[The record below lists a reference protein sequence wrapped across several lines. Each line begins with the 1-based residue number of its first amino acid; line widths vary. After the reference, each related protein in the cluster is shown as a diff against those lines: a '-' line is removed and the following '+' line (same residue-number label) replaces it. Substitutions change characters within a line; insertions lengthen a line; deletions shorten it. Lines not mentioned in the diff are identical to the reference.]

1 MSDKLTGHNKQESQN
16 GVSTVELLLAF
27 ALAIGII
34 IGTTMVVQS
43 NESLTFD
50 SLTNSEALLKAQALL
65 EDARAQSRQNY
76 SSVVTT
82 VPVADSM
89 YTKQVQVDQ
98 KSVTQ
103 CGKDVASTVSWTG
116 SNNRSLSVQAK
127 THVTDF
133 TTALALTH
141 CATTVPIGGWNPPY
155 TFASSNF
162 NPGKPTGLDV
172 FNGIVYMSGD
182 KPPYFYVAD
191 TNTATLGQSSGLF
204 VSFANGFS
212 AGAQLN
218 DVKVA
223 RLSNGRT
230 YAFVVRH
237 TTTNQFQV
245 IDVTD
250 IYNPVEVVKRSLAG
264 VSSGGSFPQGWRLYY
279 YAGRVYLVTRE
290 TTGPELHVFD
300 VSNPGAFPGS
310 IVELGGRELNETVEA
325 LVVANQGTQLY
336 AYMAT
341 DSASRELDVWN
352 VTNSLA
358 MSRVTAAVQDLSGGQ
373 DGASVFALN
382 GLVYFGRESSGGSEY
397 YIFDAHNPTAGLPI
411 LQQKDLGTSLI
422 GMAIVGQFAFL
433 STAKANAEMQ
443 VWSADPTKPIT
454 QINTTTFIFP
464 NLIYNGIVY
473 EQPYVYVASQGNDA
487 LRLLYSP

>member
-1 MSDKLTGHNKQESQN
+1 MSGKLTGHIKRGPQS

-34 IGTTMVVQS
+34 TGATMVVQG
-43 NESLTFD
+43 NGSLTFD
-50 SLTNSEALLKAQALL
+50 ALTNSEALLKAQALL
-65 EDARAQSRQNY
+65 EDARARSRQDY
-76 SSVVTT
+76 SAVVTT
-82 VPVADSM
+82 TPAVDAM
-89 YTKQVQVDQ
+89 YTKQIQVDQ
-98 KSVTQ
+98 NSVTQ
-103 CGKDVASTVSWTG
+103 CGKDVISTVSWTG

-127 THVTDF
+127 THVTDL

-141 CATTVPIGGWNPPY
+141 CATTVPMGGWNPPY

-172 FNGIVYMSGD
+172 FNKIVYMSGD
-182 KPPYFYVAD
+182 KSPYFYIAD
-191 TNTATLGQSSGLF
+191 ATAATLGQSNGLF
-204 VSFANGFS
+204 INFTNGFN
-212 AGAQLN
+212 AGTQLN

-223 RLSNGRT
+223 KLSNGRT

-237 TTTNQFQV
+237 ATTNQLQV

-250 IYNPVEVVKRSLAG
+250 MHNPGEVVKRSLAG
-264 VSSGGSFPQGWRLYY
+264 VSSGGSFPHGWRVYY
-279 YAGRVYLVTRE
+279 YAGRVYVITRE
-290 TTGPELHVFD
+290 TTGPELHIFD

-310 IVELGGRELNETVEA
+310 IVELGSRELNETVEA
-325 LVVANQGTQLY
+325 MVVTKQGTQLY

-341 DSASRELDVWN
+341 DSASRELDVWD
-352 VTNSLA
+352 VTNPLA

-411 LQQKDLGTSLI
+411 LQQKDLSTSLI

-433 STAKANAEMQ
+433 STSKANAEMQ

-454 QINTTTFIFP
+454 QINTTTFNFP